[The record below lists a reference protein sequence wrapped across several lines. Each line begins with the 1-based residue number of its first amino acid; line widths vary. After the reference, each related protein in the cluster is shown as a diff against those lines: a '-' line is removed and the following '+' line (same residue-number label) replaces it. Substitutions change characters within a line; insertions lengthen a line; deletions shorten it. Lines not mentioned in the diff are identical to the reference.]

1 MHFKLNSHLMASP
14 TDRCSADS
22 INLVLTGHLDGKI
35 MFWSSAKIA
44 ATPAN
49 QIQYPCASKVTY
61 RK

>member
-1 MHFKLNSHLMASP
+1 MASP